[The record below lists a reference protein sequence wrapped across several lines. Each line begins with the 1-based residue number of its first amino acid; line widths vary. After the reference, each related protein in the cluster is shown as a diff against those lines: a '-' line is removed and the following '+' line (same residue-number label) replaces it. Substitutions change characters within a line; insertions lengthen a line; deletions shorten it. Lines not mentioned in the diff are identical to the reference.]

1 MRRALIFITVL
12 FSVLTVVAG
21 YKVKLVK
28 PKKPSQYQASTTV
41 DGVTYSADL
50 LLEGKNQKDYFC
62 KELTPSN
69 VIAVRL
75 AVFNS
80 GKLEVLLPL
89 DGIQLLPPEGEGLA
103 LLAPDTVA
111 QAVLQ
116 GLMVTAEM
124 KDKRQVAVSPN
135 VRSGDPR
142 YDRTDPRYDPR
153 LDPND
158 PSYDPRDPRNRRSGG
173 QNGPWGR
180 PGVDV
185 VMNPGGGAG
194 GGGDLS
200 QFEKQLVE
208 KDFQDMA
215 HGAEP
220 VAPSLTRDKFLYFS
234 MAKPPSSPKGFVLRI
249 PASKGIPQ
257 EVLLKF

>member
-1 MRRALIFITVL
+1 MALLVHNHKQLHCAGGISMRRALIFITVL

-124 KDKRQVAVSPN
+124 KMTVPTLATIPGSTPTIRVTIQGTRATGVPEA
-135 VRSGDPR
+135 
-142 YDRTDPRYDPR
+142 RT
-153 LDPND
+153 
-158 PSYDPRDPRNRRSGG
+158 GH
-173 QNGPWGR
+173 
-180 PGVDV
+180 
-185 VMNPGGGAG
+185 GGA
-194 GGGDLS
+194 
-200 QFEKQLVE
+200 
-208 KDFQDMA
+208 
-215 HGAEP
+215 P
-220 VAPSLTRDKFLYFS
+220 VWTSL
-234 MAKPPSSPKGFVLRI
+234 
-249 PASKGIPQ
+249 
-257 EVLLKF
+257 